1 MLKPLII
8 AWVGHVKFNTVPH
21 LEKDMSDKDLKKEAK
36 QFKKLLN
43 LHYGNL
49 VIFRVETDHRNSALS
64 MLTATFVEQ
73 ARLQKDNKHALRFEK
88 VTYRKKR
95 TAEEILEDDEG
106 TQS

>member
-43 LHYGNL
+43 LHYDAAS
-49 VIFRVETDHRNSALS
+49 RVETDHRNSALS